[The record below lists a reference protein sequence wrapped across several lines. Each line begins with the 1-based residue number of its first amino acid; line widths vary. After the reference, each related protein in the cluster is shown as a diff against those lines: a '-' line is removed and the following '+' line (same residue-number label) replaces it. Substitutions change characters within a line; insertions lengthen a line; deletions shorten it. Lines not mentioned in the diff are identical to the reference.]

1 MDSATDQDIV
11 NLLTR
16 EFSLRINLQRKL
28 IECATV
34 IDHDYSMQVQH
45 EDQRLADETDQ
56 TFEDQLFADESDQAL
71 LKLSNKKLKTQ

>member
-34 IDHDYSMQVQH
+34 IDHHYSMQVQH

-56 TFEDQLFADESDQAL
+56 AL
-71 LKLSNKKLKTQ
+71 LKLSNKKLKTMNNSFLFMSCLH

>member
-1 MDSATDQDIV
+1 
-11 NLLTR
+11 
-16 EFSLRINLQRKL
+16 
-28 IECATV
+28 
-34 IDHDYSMQVQH
+34 MQVQH